1 MELNE
6 VLNWRYATKRMNGTT
21 VSQDKI
27 DAIVKSVQLAPT
39 SVGFQAF
46 HLFVIEDKALRETIF
61 EKSCQQ
67 PQVTEGSHLLVFAAR
82 TEITDSEID
91 NYINLVA
98 TTRNIPVES
107 LDGYKGMV
115 ASFKEKSAEEYLNWT
130 ARQAYIAFGIALVS
144 AAVEKVD
151 ATPIEGFN
159 PSTMDEILGLKE
171 KGLHSVVLIT
181 LGYRDEEN
189 DRLAK
194 AKKVRKP
201 ISELVTVL

>member
-115 ASFKEKSAEEYLNWT
+115 ASFKEKSAEEYLSWT

>member
-98 TTRNIPVES
+98 TTRNIPAES

>member
-1 MELNE
+1 MGLNE
-6 VLNWRYATKRMNGTT
+6 VLNWRYATKRMNGTK

-46 HLFVIEDKALRETIF
+46 HLFVIEDEALRKTIF

-67 PQVTEGSHLLVFAAR
+67 PQVTEGSHVLVFAAR

-98 TTRNIPVES
+98 STRNIPVES

-115 ASFKEKSAEEYLNWT
+115 ASFKQKSAEEYLNWT
-130 ARQAYIAFGIALVS
+130 ARQVYIAFGIALVS

-159 PSTMDEILGLKE
+159 PSIMDEILGLKE
-171 KGLHSVVLIT
+171 KGLHSVVVIT